1 MSRMCLVGCALT
13 LASLLAACDKGASTS
28 APAQPEAPP
37 VTYEC
42 HLVGGG
48 SATYMRF
55 DDKNKAVM
63 EGREKDKLTVITAP
77 VFYNSSGTI
86 TWSRDNTNLTFYK
99 DTGELDWA
107 MNGGQPNRDTCK
119 PI

>member
-1 MSRMCLVGCALT
+1 MLRTSAFRCALI
-13 LASLLAACDKGASTS
+13 LVLVLAACDKGALTS
-28 APAQPEAPP
+28 APAQPEAPA

-55 DDKNKAVM
+55 DEKNKAVA

-99 DTGELDWA
+99 DTGELDWSR
-107 MNGGQPNRDTCK
+107 GQEPPQRDICK